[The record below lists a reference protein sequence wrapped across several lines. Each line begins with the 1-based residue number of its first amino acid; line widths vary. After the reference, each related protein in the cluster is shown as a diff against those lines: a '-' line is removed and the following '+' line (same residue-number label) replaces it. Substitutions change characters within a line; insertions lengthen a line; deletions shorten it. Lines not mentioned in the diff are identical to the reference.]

1 MQVDEVNENY
11 SQACWVQGEF
21 APPLM
26 VKVRIVVGVADPRLW
41 SGLPQSESCL
51 LQLHIQR
58 REGHISLFVY
68 LKSLFESLKKMRH
81 SMWTLIL
88 SYALETKTNTK
99 TNDTYNIIGKTSS
112 RDQNRD
118 IQNIP

>member
-26 VKVRIVVGVADPRLW
+26 VKVRIVVGVADPRPW

-51 LQLHIQR
+51 LQLHIHNA
-58 REGHISLFVY
+58 EKDILVY
-68 LKSLFESLKKMRH
+68 LF
-81 SMWTLIL
+81 I
-88 SYALETKTNTK
+88 
-99 TNDTYNIIGKTSS
+99 
-112 RDQNRD
+112 
-118 IQNIP
+118 